1 MSIQPKKMISE
12 KVQSMEVSATLKMAQ
27 KARDLA
33 AQGIHVIS
41 LSLGEPDFDTPEF
54 IKEAAY
60 TALKKGNT
68 KYTPVP
74 GTMEIRKA
82 ISEKFKSENGL
93 DYAPSQIVVSNGAK
107 QSIANIFM
115 AILNPGDEVLVP
127 APYWVSYVEIIKFS
141 GGIPVILHSDIDSNF
156 KVTAAQVEKAITP
169 ATKAIIFSS
178 PCNPTGTVF
187 THDELKEI
195 GDVIAQHENI
205 LVIADEI
212 YEYINFT
219 DYHVSIGTF
228 ENLKDRTATV
238 NGFSKGFSMTGWRL
252 GYMGAPQWLADAC
265 NKVQGQITSGAA
277 SFSQEAGAVALN
289 AKRIET
295 VEMRNAFMRRRDL
308 IISLL
313 KEVPGLKVNQPQGAF
328 YVFPDVSAYFG
339 TSNGHET
346 INNADDFSE
355 AMLTEAHVGTVSGS
369 AFGNDNCIRLSY
381 AASDDEIIEAVRRIK
396 ACLVGFLP
404 NPQNK

>member
-1 MSIQPKKMISE
+1 MKPEMMISE

-33 AQGIHVIS
+33 AKGVHVIS

-60 TALKKGNT
+60 EALKKGNT

-74 GTMEIRKA
+74 GTMSLRKA
-82 ISEKFKSENGL
+82 ISEKFKEENGL
-93 DYAPSQIVVSNGAK
+93 NYSPAQIVVSNGAK

-141 GGIPVILHSDIDSNF
+141 GGIPIVIHSGIEDEF
-156 KVTAAQVEKAITP
+156 KVDADKIAKAITP
-169 ATKAIIFSS
+169 KTKAIIFSS
-178 PCNPTGTVF
+178 PCNPTGSVF
-187 THDELKEI
+187 TKEELI
-195 GDVIAQHENI
+195 DIANVVAKHENI
-205 LVIADEI
+205 LIISDEI

-219 DYHVSIGTF
+219 DKHFSIGTL
-228 ENLKDRTATV
+228 ENVKDRTATI

-277 SFSQEAGAVALN
+277 SFSQEAGTIALTS
-289 AKRIET
+289 KRKETIEMK
-295 VEMRNAFMRRRDL
+295 EAFYRRRDL
-308 IISLL
+308 IISKL
-313 KEVPGLKVNQPQGAF
+313 KEVSGLKVNNPQGAF
-328 YVFPDVSAYFG
+328 YVFPDVSHYFG
-339 TSNGHET
+339 SSNGKIT

-381 AASDDEIIEAVRRIK
+381 AASDEDIIEAVSRLK
-396 ACLVGFLP
+396 TCLAEF
-404 NPQNK
+404 K

>member
-1 MSIQPKKMISE
+1 MSIKPKMMISD

-33 AQGIHVIS
+33 AMGVHVIS
-41 LSLGEPDFDTPEF
+41 LSLGEPDFDTPDF

-60 TALKKGNT
+60 EALKRGNT

-82 ISEKFKSENGL
+82 ISHKFKEENGL

-107 QSIANIFM
+107 QSIANVFM
-115 AILNPGDEVLVP
+115 AILNPGDEVIVP

-141 GGIPVILHSDIDSNF
+141 GGIPVIISSDIEADF
-156 KVTAAQVEKAITP
+156 KVNAVQIEQAITP
-169 ATKAIIFSS
+169 KTKAIIFSS
-178 PCNPTGTVF
+178 PCNPTGSVF
-187 THDELKEI
+187 TKDELTDI
-195 GDVIAQHENI
+195 ADVIAKHDNI
-205 LVIADEI
+205 LVISDEI

-219 DYHVSIGTF
+219 HKHFSIGTLD
-228 ENLKDRTATV
+228 NMKDRTATI

-265 NKVQGQITSGAA
+265 SKMQGQITSGAA
-277 SFSQEAGAVALN
+277 SFSQEAGAVALR
-289 AKRIET
+289 AKRKET
-295 VEMRNAFMRRRDL
+295 VEMEEAFHRRRDL
-308 IISLL
+308 IISKL
-313 KEVPGLKVNQPQGAF
+313 KEIPGLKVNNPQGAF
-328 YVFPDVSAYFG
+328 YVFPDVSHYFG
-339 TSNGHET
+339 TSNGNVI

-369 AFGNDNCIRLSY
+369 AFGNDDCIRLSY
-381 AASDDEIIEAVRRIK
+381 AASDEELIEAVRRIK
-396 ACLVGFLP
+396 SCLDDF
-404 NPQNK
+404 K

>member
-1 MSIQPKKMISE
+1 MKPEMMISE

-33 AQGIHVIS
+33 AKGVHVIS

-60 TALKKGNT
+60 EALKKGNT

-74 GTMEIRKA
+74 GTMPLRKA
-82 ISEKFKSENGL
+82 ISDKFKEENGL
-93 DYAPSQIVVSNGAK
+93 DYSPAQIVVSNGAK

-141 GGIPVILHSDIDSNF
+141 GGIPIVIHSGIEDEF
-156 KVTAAQVEKAITP
+156 KVDADKIAKAITP
-169 ATKAIIFSS
+169 KTKAIIFSS
-178 PCNPTGTVF
+178 PCNPTGSVF
-187 THDELKEI
+187 TKEELI
-195 GDVIAQHENI
+195 DIANVVAKHENI
-205 LVIADEI
+205 LIISDEI

-219 DYHVSIGTF
+219 DKHFSIGTL
-228 ENLKDRTATV
+228 ENVKDRTATI

-277 SFSQEAGAVALN
+277 SFSQEAGTIALTS
-289 AKRIET
+289 KRKETIEMK
-295 VEMRNAFMRRRDL
+295 EAFYRRRDL
-308 IISLL
+308 IISKL
-313 KEVPGLKVNQPQGAF
+313 KEVSGLKVNNPQGAF
-328 YVFPDVSAYFG
+328 YVFPDVSHYFG
-339 TSNGHET
+339 SSNGKIT

-381 AASDDEIIEAVRRIK
+381 AASDEDIIEAVSRLK
-396 ACLVGFLP
+396 TCLAEF
-404 NPQNK
+404 K